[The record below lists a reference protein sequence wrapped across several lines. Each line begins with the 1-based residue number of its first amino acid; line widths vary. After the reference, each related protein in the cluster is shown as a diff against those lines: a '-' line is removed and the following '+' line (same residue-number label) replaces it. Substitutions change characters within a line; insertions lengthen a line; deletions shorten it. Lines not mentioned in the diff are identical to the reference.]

1 MWTAESVSIVTCG
14 LAANVEDIDARAPN
28 VCMPSAAPVAAGPL
42 AAAADVAAADAD
54 AVAAADLE
62 IPCEHFARI
71 DEIVPAPWKQDDP
84 IR

>member
-1 MWTAESVSIVTCG
+1 MLGLVSQSMGEPIRKGPHSALPVS
-14 LAANVEDIDARAPN
+14 LALMSSLVVGAKRSEQV
-28 VCMPSAAPVAAGPL
+28 
-42 AAAADVAAADAD
+42 AD